1 MVPDDRLSAVL
12 ASAVG
17 RTDYVRRSPFGV
29 GGTGGHKEWLHFCV
43 LAPGLDLLVNF
54 SLSDDVRAGAPRGAE
69 HARLTVLVHDREWD
83 GDVDTFAADEVRV
96 AAGRIDLAFG
106 DATCRFRDGAYRV
119 CARLRERPVALE
131 FAARPATLPALA
143 PNIPLTDGPPLHWV
157 VVPRLLAT
165 GQVCVDGRTIAFTDA
180 LTYHDHNWGHFLW
193 GQDMAWEWG
202 FSLPADAS
210 VPWSLAFVRLTN
222 RARTHALAQGLFLWK
237 GHRQHRVYRE
247 RGVRMDSDPAFLR
260 PARVPKI
267 PRVMALLSPDLPTDV
282 PRTVG
287 MVAHGDGDELRCRF
301 EAADLAQVVIPS
313 EAGVSVT
320 IINEVRGTLA
330 VEGIVGG
337 ERVGFTG
344 RAIFEFL
351 GA

>member
-1 MVPDDRLSAVL
+1 MTAAFDDLLARAV
-12 ASAVG
+12 A
-17 RTDYVRRSPFGV
+17 RTDYVRCSPFGV
-29 GGTGGHKEWLHFCV
+29 GGVGGHKEWLHFCV

-54 SLSDDVRAGAPRGAE
+54 SLSDDVRAGASRGAE

-83 GDVDTFAADEVRV
+83 GDVDTFSADDVRV

-106 DATCRFRDGAYRV
+106 DETCEFRDGAYHVR
-119 CARLRERPVALE
+119 AWLRERPVAVE
-131 FAARPATLPALA
+131 FVARPATEPALA
-143 PNIPLTDGPPLHWV
+143 PNIPLSDGPPLHWV

-165 GQVCVDGRTIAFTDA
+165 GRATVGGRTVEFTDA
-180 LTYHDHNWGHFLW
+180 LAYHDHNWGHFLW

-202 FSLPADAS
+202 FSLPADPA

-237 GHRQHRVYRE
+237 RHRQHRVYRE
-247 RGVRMDSDPAFLR
+247 RGVAMHPDRTFLR

-282 PRTVG
+282 PRAVD
-287 MVAHGDGDELRCRF
+287 MVATGDGDELRCRF
-301 EAADLAQVVIPS
+301 DAVDLAQVVIPS
-313 EAGVSVT
+313 EAGVGVT
-320 IINEVRGTLA
+320 VINEVRGTLA
-330 VEGIVGG
+330 VDGSVGG
-337 ERVGFTG
+337 ERVAFTG
-344 RAIFEFL
+344 RAIFELL